1 MELHQQTSK
10 MFHLCNNILLFV
22 GRLYA
27 VGGCDENN
35 FRLNSVES
43 YNPVTDSWQYVSP
56 MSTCRSSPCVMATC
70 RALYVVGG
78 VNYVGMSLNSG
89 ECFDPMTN
97 TWVSINP
104 MQNKRASAC
113 GAVCNGKLFVI
124 GKNIGLLFYPHN

>member
-1 MELHQQTSK
+1 
-10 MFHLCNNILLFV
+10 
-22 GRLYA
+22 
-27 VGGCDENN
+27 
-35 FRLNSVES
+35 
-43 YNPVTDSWQYVSP
+43 
-56 MSTCRSSPCVMATC
+56 MATC

-124 GKNIGLLFYPHN
+124 GKKCGYIAVVQ